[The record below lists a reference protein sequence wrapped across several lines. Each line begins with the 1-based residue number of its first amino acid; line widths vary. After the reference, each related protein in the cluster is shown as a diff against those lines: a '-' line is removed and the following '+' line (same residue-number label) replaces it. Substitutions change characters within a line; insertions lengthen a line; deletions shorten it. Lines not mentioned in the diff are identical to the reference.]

1 MNSEVRQQFHTPE
14 QKQEIFEELEVYFL
28 GHIRLQKPREL
39 ILYALSFYPLYK
51 ILQVEIRQEM
61 LGVAN

>member
-1 MNSEVRQQFHTPE
+1 MNSEVRQQFHTPR
-14 QKQEIFEELEVYFL
+14 QKQEIFEELAVYFL
-28 GHIRLQKPREL
+28 GHIRFQKSREL